1 MKKVILLTVVALCL
15 SSCEMKFMYEP
26 TTDKHGVTTQQIT
39 SGVEKVTIEGHEY
52 LKFTHISAS
61 GTTSLAVVHSAS
73 CPANHDKYGFGTDI
87 DSTMIEENKD

>member
-1 MKKVILLTVVALCL
+1 MKKIILLMAAALCL

-26 TTDKHGVTTQQIT
+26 TTDKHGVTTQQVSDGI
-39 SGVEKVTIEGHEY
+39 EKVTIEGHEY

-73 CPANHDKYGFGTDI
+73 CPANHYKNGFGTKL
-87 DSTMIEENKD
+87 DSTMIKENKD

>member
-1 MKKVILLTVVALCL
+1 MKKIILLIVAALCL

-52 LKFTHISAS
+52 LKFRHINAN
-61 GTTSLAVVHSAS
+61 GTASLAVVHSAS
-73 CPANHDKYGFGTDI
+73 CPANHDENGFGIDI
-87 DSTMIEENKD
+87 DGTMEENKD

>member
-1 MKKVILLTVVALCL
+1 MKKVILLIAAMLCL

-52 LKFTHISAS
+52 LKFTYINPSGISI
-61 GTTSLAVVHSAS
+61 AVVHSAS
-73 CPANHDKYGFGTDI
+73 CPANHDKNGFGTDV
-87 DSTMIEENKD
+87 DSTSVKENKD

>member
-1 MKKVILLTVVALCL
+1 MKKIILLIVAALCL

-39 SGVEKVTIEGHEY
+39 SDVEKVTIEGHEY
-52 LKFTHISAS
+52 LKFTHISTS

-73 CPANHDKYGFGTDI
+73 CPGNHDKNGFGTDV
-87 DSTMIEENKD
+87 DSTMIKENKD